1 MSVTDVTLSERAIAQ
16 HAPVAAEKLRFDPR
30 TRALIEGPIAAT
42 LVRLAAPNVLV
53 MLAQTSVGLVETYFI
68 GKLGTAAL
76 AGVAL
81 VFPLVMLMQMMS
93 AGAMGGGISS
103 AIARALGGGRRAD
116 ADALAL
122 HATVI
127 ALVFGIGFTLA
138 LLAGGRA
145 LYAAMGGSGA
155 SLNAALTYS
164 NVVFAGAVLVWLF
177 NSLANV
183 IRGSG
188 NMMVPAAVT
197 CAGVVV
203 LIPLSPC
210 LIFGLGPLPRLGV
223 AGGAVAVLI
232 YYAVGSIV
240 LAGYLRTPRS
250 IVHLAVKGVRLRW
263 PLFADILR
271 VGLVAALITVAT
283 NLTIAFATALVAAF
297 GPAAIAGYGVG
308 SRLEYLLIPLVF
320 GLGGPLVA
328 MVGTSIGAGRRER
341 ALRVAWIG
349 AAIAAALCEFIG
361 CGAALFPRAWLA
373 LFDSDPAMIEAGSR
387 YLQVVGPVY
396 GLFGLGMALYFAS
409 QGAGRLLW
417 PLLANFARLLIASAG
432 GLLALRWTGSLT
444 AVFVALSAALATF
457 GLINAA
463 AVARGA
469 WFTTKPVGA
478 MTVQYFED
486 YAVGQIYHSG
496 PHRIDK
502 AQIIA
507 FAKQFDPQPYHLDEE
522 AAKQSPFKGLA
533 ASGWHTAAIT
543 MRLLVDGEFKPAGG
557 ILGVGFDQLS
567 WPRPVRPGD
576 ELRVTSEVLELR
588 PSKSRPDRGL
598 VRAQNTTF
606 NQNDEPVQIFT
617 ANLIVPRR
625 SPSAA

>member
-1 MSVTDVTLSERAIAQ
+1 MSVTDATLSEQALEQ
-16 HAPVAAEKLRFDPR
+16 PAAAAADKPRYDPR

-53 MLAQTSVGLVETYFI
+53 MLAQTSVGLVETYFV

-103 AIARALGGGRRAD
+103 AIARALGAGRRAD

-127 ALVFGIGFTLA
+127 ALVFGIAFTAA
-138 LLAGGRA
+138 LFAGGPA

-155 SLNAALTYS
+155 SLAAALTYS
-164 NVVFAGAVLVWLF
+164 NVVFAGAILVWLF

-188 NMMVPAAVT
+188 NMTVPAAVT

-210 LIFGLGPLPRLGV
+210 LIFGLGPLPQLGI

-232 YYAVGSIV
+232 YYAVGSFV
-240 LAGYLRTPRS
+240 LAAYLRSSRS
-250 IVHLAVKGVRLRW
+250 IVRLAMKGVRLRW
-263 PLFADILR
+263 PLFRDILR

-283 NLTIAFATALVAAF
+283 NLTIAIATALVGAF
-297 GPAAIAGYGVG
+297 GAVAIAGYGVG

-328 MVGTSIGAGRRER
+328 MVGTNIGAGRRER

-361 CGAALFPRAWLA
+361 CAAALFPRAWLT
-373 LFDSDPAMIEAGSR
+373 LFDTDPAMIEAGTR
-387 YLQVVGPVY
+387 YLHAVGPVY

-417 PLLANFARLLIASAG
+417 PLLANFARLLIASLG
-432 GLLALRWTGSLT
+432 GWLALRWTGSLT
-444 AVFVALSAALATF
+444 AVFVALSVALATF

-463 AVARGA
+463 AVARGV
-469 WFTTKPVGA
+469 WFTSKP
-478 MTVQYFED
+478 
-486 YAVGQIYHSG
+486 GQ
-496 PHRIDK
+496 P
-502 AQIIA
+502 
-507 FAKQFDPQPYHLDEE
+507 
-522 AAKQSPFKGLA
+522 
-533 ASGWHTAAIT
+533 
-543 MRLLVDGEFKPAGG
+543 
-557 ILGVGFDQLS
+557 
-567 WPRPVRPGD
+567 
-576 ELRVTSEVLELR
+576 
-588 PSKSRPDRGL
+588 
-598 VRAQNTTF
+598 
-606 NQNDEPVQIFT
+606 
-617 ANLIVPRR
+617 
-625 SPSAA
+625 